1 MTIAYALTKIF
12 GDGGNVSGVFV
23 YKERGGRGLIQY
35 NIYASTSEVV
45 DVTLGVARLEFGQM
59 PLAGLTFVRFGD
71 GPFGRPRHTA
81 RVVAVVLAR
90 KHTWLIY

>member
-1 MTIAYALTKIF
+1 MTKIF

-23 YKERGGRGLIQY
+23 HTERGGRGLIQY
-35 NIYASTSEVV
+35 NICASISEVV

-71 GPFGRPRHTA
+71 GPFGRPRHTS
-81 RVVAVVLAR
+81 RVGPHVSRLCSEGNI
-90 KHTWLIY
+90 HGSCI